1 MKKLKLLSLVLIFV
15 LCFLLTGCGNEK
27 VISCSKTEEDS
38 GISMEQTIDVT
49 FQDDKITN
57 VKMSVDSKA
66 VDDDIKENWSYFVSI
81 LDGQFQETDAAGIRL
96 TKDNNEDDY
105 TYTIVLDVDLETA
118 NEEDLADYD
127 LDSIVG
133 SDETYDSIKEQAE
146 DDGFTCK

>member
-27 VISCSKTEEDS
+27 VLSCSKTEEDS

-66 VDDDIKENWSYFVSI
+66 VDVDIKQN
-81 LDGQFQETDAAGIRL
+81 
-96 TKDNNEDDY
+96 
-105 TYTIVLDVDLETA
+105 
-118 NEEDLADYD
+118 
-127 LDSIVG
+127 
-133 SDETYDSIKEQAE
+133 
-146 DDGFTCK
+146 

>member
-1 MKKLKLLSLVLIFV
+1 MK
-15 LCFLLTGCGNEK
+15 
-27 VISCSKTEEDS
+27 
-38 GISMEQTIDVT
+38 QTVDVT